1 MYTLSSSPLKSG
13 YSTLISRAFESEDIA
28 YSSSSSANT
37 KKIEPAAQ
45 WRMGRCAAGIFT
57 WSCDRHVIGGS
68 IGWVEELDD
77 DLYLGSGENLRV
89 LFVALGYHGGPHAA
103 GVVHLATE
111 EARGLRLHGQ

>member
-1 MYTLSSSPLKSG
+1 M
-13 YSTLISRAFESEDIA
+13 
-28 YSSSSSANT
+28 
-37 KKIEPAAQ
+37 
-45 WRMGRCAAGIFT
+45 
-57 WSCDRHVIGGS
+57 IGGS

-111 EARGLRLHGQ
+111 EAQGRLVRVVGVVELSQFPERVGFDYIYL